1 MSRRPAILVV
11 DDEPRSV
18 EVIARVLDEEFDV
31 FTALDA
37 EEALRI
43 LENEWIQ
50 VIFCDQRMPKTS
62 GVALLTQVRERWP
75 DILRIIVTGYTE
87 PEDMIGAINAA
98 GIYQFIPKPWHPD
111 QLLLAA
117 RNAAHL
123 FQLQRDHERLNLEMK
138 LTAPTAEA
146 RLSVQRARVA
156 QNFHFDSLVRAAGSP
171 LSQVCTRAAQVAT
184 FDVPVLIH
192 GETGTGKELLAR
204 AIHYSS
210 LRSERPFFAVNCGA
224 IPDELLESELFG
236 HKKGAFTGAHVTR
249 IGLLDQ
255 ADGGTILLD
264 EIGDVSPAFQ
274 VKLLRFLQ
282 EGEIRPVGSNESKRV
297 DVRVVAATHRELIGE
312 VGLGRFREDLYY
324 RLAAMVLTLPPLR
337 ERRADVAVLAGT
349 VLDGLVAQ
357 HGKKVKGFTDEAL
370 ACLAAYDWPGNVREL
385 QNEITRM
392 LVLAERDTL
401 GADLLSPHVVRA
413 AAATI
418 AKGEA
423 NGNGNGAR
431 GEPEA
436 ITLAQA
442 GPLKDR
448 IERMEASILTE
459 TLVRCRWNKSRAA
472 EELGLSRVG
481 LRAKLDRYGI
491 SRDSAFARSH

>member
-1 MSRRPAILVV
+1 MTRRPALLVV

-31 FTALDA
+31 FTAGSAD
-37 EEALRI
+37 EARRI

-50 VIFCDQRMPKTS
+50 VIFCDQRMPGTS
-62 GVALLTQVRERWP
+62 GVALLTEVRERWP
-75 DILRIIVTGYTE
+75 DILRIIVTGYSE

-123 FQLQRDHERLNLEMK
+123 FDLQREHERLSLEMK
-138 LTAPTAEA
+138 LTATTAEA
-146 RLSVQRARVA
+146 RLAAQRERVA
-156 QNFHFDSLVRAAGSP
+156 QIFHFDTLIRAPGSP
-171 LSQVCTRAAQVAT
+171 LSDTCTRGAKVAT

-210 LRSERPFFAVNCGA
+210 LRSDRPFFAVNCGA

-236 HKKGAFTGAHVTR
+236 HKKGSFTGAHVTR

-264 EIGDVSPAFQ
+264 EIGDISPAFQ

-282 EGEIRPVGSNESKRV
+282 EGEIRPVGSNEAKRV
-297 DVRVVAATHRELIGE
+297 NVRVLAATHRDLVGE
-312 VGLGRFREDLYY
+312 VAKGRFREDLYY
-324 RLAAMVLTLPPLR
+324 RLSAMVLTLPALR
-337 ERRADVAVLAGT
+337 ERRADIPVLAQSI
-349 VLDGLVAQ
+349 LDALAAQ
-357 HGKKVKGFTDEAL
+357 HGKRAKGFSPEAL
-370 ACLAAYDWPGNVREL
+370 ACMQAYDWPGNVREL

-392 LVLAERDTL
+392 LVLAERETL
-401 GADLLSPHVVRA
+401 GADLLSPHLVRA
-413 AAATI
+413 AAITT
-418 AKGEA
+418 
-423 NGNGNGAR
+423 AR
-431 GEPEA
+431 AEPEV
-436 ITLAQA
+436 ITLPES

-491 SRDSAFARSH
+491 ARDRTFAQPH

>member
-1 MSRRPAILVV
+1 MSRRPALLVV

-31 FTALDA
+31 FTAHDA
-37 EEALRI
+37 GEARRI

-50 VIFCDQRMPKTS
+50 VIFCDQRMPGTS
-62 GVALLTQVRERWP
+62 GVALLTEVRERWP
-75 DILRIIVTGYTE
+75 DILRIIVTGYSE

-123 FQLQRDHERLNLEMK
+123 FELQRDHERLSLEMK
-138 LTAPTAEA
+138 LTTATAEA
-146 RLSVQRARVA
+146 RLAARREQVA
-156 QNFHFDSLVRAAGSP
+156 QIFHFDTLIRAPGSA
-171 LSQVCTRAAQVAT
+171 LSETCARAAQVAT

-210 LRSERPFFAVNCGA
+210 LRSDRPFFAVNCGA

-236 HKKGAFTGAHVTR
+236 HKKGSFTGAHVTR

-264 EIGDVSPAFQ
+264 EIGDISPAFQ

-282 EGEIRPVGSNESKRV
+282 EGEIRPVGANESKRV
-297 DVRVVAATHRELIGE
+297 NVRVLAATHRDLHGE
-312 VGLGRFREDLYY
+312 VGRGRFREDLYY
-324 RLAAMVLTLPPLR
+324 RLSAMVLTLPALR
-337 ERRADVAVLAGT
+337 ERRGDLPVLAQSI
-349 VLDGLVAQ
+349 LDALSAQ
-357 HGKKVKGFTDEAL
+357 HGKKVKGFSEEAL
-370 ACLAAYDWPGNVREL
+370 GCMKAYEWPGNVREL

-392 LVLAERDTL
+392 LVLATRDML
-401 GADLLSPHVVRA
+401 GADLLSPHVLRA
-413 AAATI
+413 AAATT
-418 AKGEA
+418 AKA
-423 NGNGNGAR
+423 A
-431 GEPEA
+431 PEA
-436 ITLAQA
+436 IALPDG

-491 SRDSAFARSH
+491 VRGATFANSH

>member
-1 MSRRPAILVV
+1 MTRRPAILVV

-18 EVIARVLDEEFDV
+18 EVIARVLEEEFDV
-31 FTALDA
+31 FTAPGA
-37 EEALRI
+37 EEARRI
-43 LENEWIQ
+43 LEHEWIQ

-62 GVALLTQVRERWP
+62 GVALLTEVRERWP

-87 PEDMIGAINAA
+87 PDDMISAINEA
-98 GIYQFIPKPWHPD
+98 GIYQFITKPWHPD

-123 FQLQRDHERLNLEMK
+123 FRLQRDHERLSLEMK
-138 LTAPTAEA
+138 LSLPAAEA
-146 RLSVQRARVA
+146 RIAARRAEVA
-156 QNFHFDSLVRAAGSP
+156 QSFHFDALVRAPGSP
-171 LSQVCTRAAQVAT
+171 LSEACLKAAQVAT
-184 FDVPVLIH
+184 FDVPVLVA

-210 LRSERPFFAVNCGA
+210 LRSEKPFFAVNCGA

-236 HKKGAFTGAHVTR
+236 HKKGSFTGAHVTR

-282 EGEIRPVGSNESKRV
+282 EGEIRPVGSNEAKRV
-297 DVRVVAATHRELIGE
+297 NVRVISATHRDLHGE
-312 VGLGRFREDLYY
+312 VGRGRFREDLYY
-324 RLAAMVLTLPPLR
+324 RLCAMVLTLPPLR
-337 ERRADVAVLAGT
+337 ERRADIPVLAQSL
-349 VLDGLVAQ
+349 LDALAAQ
-357 HGKKVKGFTDEAL
+357 HGKKARGFTEEAL
-370 ACLAAYDWPGNVREL
+370 ACMQAYDWPGNVREL
-385 QNEITRM
+385 QNEVTRM
-392 LVLAERDTL
+392 LVLARADL
-401 GADLLSPHVVRA
+401 LSADLLSPHVVRDA
-413 AAATI
+413 AAATRADRDVAAAI
-418 AKGEA
+418 AV
-423 NGNGNGAR
+423 
-431 GEPEA
+431 PD
-436 ITLAQA
+436 T

-448 IERMEASILTE
+448 VERMEATILME

-491 SRDSAFARSH
+491 ARGGAFAKSH